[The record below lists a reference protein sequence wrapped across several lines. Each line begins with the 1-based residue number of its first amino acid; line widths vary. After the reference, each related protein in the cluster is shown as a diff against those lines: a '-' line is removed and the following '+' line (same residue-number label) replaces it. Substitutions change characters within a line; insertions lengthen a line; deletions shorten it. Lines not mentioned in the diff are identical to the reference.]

1 MTTGKNIAQ
10 EITEELKENA
20 PTLSSIKRKNI
31 FSVPHGY
38 FEELPAKIKEQ
49 CIEEDHYKV
58 NRILR
63 LIKPRSIAAAASV
76 ILIAISLL
84 VYNPENSNEQ
94 LALQNFTNEE
104 IREYLFTG
112 AIYEMNEEDLIIEL
126 LKTDNVGGFE
136 DNINDE
142 EIIEYLLD
150 DDIDLI
156 IIMNEIN

>member
-1 MTTGKNIAQ
+1 M
-10 EITEELKENA
+10 
-20 PTLSSIKRKNI
+20 
-31 FSVPHGY
+31 
-38 FEELPAKIKEQ
+38 
-49 CIEEDHYKV
+49 
-58 NRILR
+58 R

-84 VYNPENSNEQ
+84 VYNPENGNEQ

-112 AIYEMNEEDLIIEL
+112 AIYEINEEDLINEY